1 VGNLG
6 CLRVISARE
15 CFYGMWYFE
24 RDWAGRL
31 VGRVANTLCRHAGL
45 GEIKDINN
53 RPSHAIP
60 RM

>member
-1 VGNLG
+1 MGNQGML
-6 CLRVISARE
+6 LW
-15 CFYGMWYFE
+15 MWYFE

-31 VGRVANTLCRHAGL
+31 VGRVANRHAGL

>member
-1 VGNLG
+1 VWGTLDA

-15 CFYGMWYFE
+15 CFCGMWYFE

-31 VGRVANTLCRHAGL
+31 VGRVANRHAGL
-45 GEIKDINN
+45 GEIKNINN